1 MRFLLFLWL
10 AVLACGVFSSC
21 SKFETKEQCLD
32 SCFCTWFESDS
43 DPSECRWRCDGDRV
57 TTWCTRNDSL
67 YCNAPIMAVAFL
79 MVICIFLLPFVGLG
93 VVFVVGAGLLELFIM
108 MIKYEW
114 FQVVTTLAVLCVVM
128 VGLCVFVAAAVAAC
142 GVVIWVI
149 VLYVPL
155 FTSFF

>member
-1 MRFLLFLWL
+1 
-10 AVLACGVFSSC
+10 
-21 SKFETKEQCLD
+21 
-32 SCFCTWFESDS
+32 
-43 DPSECRWRCDGDRV
+43 
-57 TTWCTRNDSL
+57 
-67 YCNAPIMAVAFL
+67 